1 MRVGASGNLP
11 GAQPYAMARVLD
23 APRFL
28 RLVQQ
33 AQPGLTLD
41 VGIGGDWVLPAN
53 NAFYHLE
60 GGRLSLTGQMPPTLT
75 TPGGLARMFLAGQ
88 PVQLKLMMDE

>member
-1 MRVGASGNLP
+1 M
-11 GAQPYAMARVLD
+11 
-23 APRFL
+23 
-28 RLVQQ
+28 
-33 AQPGLTLD
+33 
-41 VGIGGDWVLPAN
+41 LPAN

-60 GGRLSLTGQMPPTLT
+60 GGRLTLTGQMPSTLT